1 MHKSEGIM
9 HTFKRL
15 MRNCKGLKEKTVK
28 EIILNRKSS
37 SFSIAHQSKD
47 LSLTSSNDR
56 KYQSGKTYTIRIKRL
71 VLEVERWTHK
81 IK

>member
-1 MHKSEGIM
+1 MHKFEGIM

-15 MRNCKGLKEKTVK
+15 MHNCKGLKEKTVK

-47 LSLTSSNDR
+47 LSLT
-56 KYQSGKTYTIRIKRL
+56 
-71 VLEVERWTHK
+71 
-81 IK
+81 